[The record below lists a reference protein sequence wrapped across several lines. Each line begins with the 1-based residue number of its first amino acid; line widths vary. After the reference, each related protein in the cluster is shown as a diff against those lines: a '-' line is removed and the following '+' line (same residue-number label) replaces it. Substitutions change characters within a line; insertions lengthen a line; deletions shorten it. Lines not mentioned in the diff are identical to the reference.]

1 MERRSHASRWLVCVA
16 STLAIASANAQPG
29 APARPGSEAPMQVE
43 AVQYPAWL
51 DRAGYSV
58 PLTPGT
64 QLRASDMLRTGTNA
78 RVQLRLAE
86 GSTVKLGEN
95 ARFIVEKVEDRGVFR
110 SVMHVVYGA
119 FRFTT
124 GALGIRRHREIDI
137 RVRTI
142 TAGIRGTDVWGK
154 STDARDLV
162 CLLDGH
168 VSVRADEGPSVTL
181 DKPRDFYQRA
191 REGEPQ
197 VGRVDENQVRL
208 WSRETEIEGSGPAAR
223 QDGRW
228 VVVAS
233 KFYERNKA
241 LAVSRELRVRGFPA
255 EVVSEAGVQRV
266 EVRGLVGENEARALM
281 ASIRE
286 VPGVAIPSISQ
297 EAKRGR

>member
-1 MERRSHASRWLVCVA
+1 MEQRSHASRWL
-16 STLAIASANAQPG
+16 ASAASVLVIAGANA
-29 APARPGSEAPMQVE
+29 APMQVD

-51 DRAGYSV
+51 DRGGYSV

-64 QLRASDMLRTGTNA
+64 QLRASDMLRTGTHA

-124 GALGIRRHREIDI
+124 GALGVGRSREIDI

-162 CLLDGH
+162 CLLDGR
-168 VSVRADEGPSVTL
+168 VSVRADEGEAVTL

-191 REGEPQ
+191 REGAPQ
-197 VGRVDENQVRL
+197 AGRVDEKQVRE
-208 WSRETEIEGSGPAAR
+208 WSRETEIEGGGPAAR
-223 QDGRW
+223 LGGTW

-241 LAVSRELRVRGFPA
+241 LALSRELRLRGYPA
-255 EVVSEAGVQRV
+255 EVVAEAGVQRV
-266 EVRGLVGENEARALM
+266 EVRGLAGEDAARALM

-286 VPGVAIPSISQ
+286 VPGVAIPSISREG
-297 EAKRGR
+297 EARR